1 MSSKEEIKQ
10 ELSKYQPTP
19 AEQTI
24 IRTALFDVVT
34 LASVGAASLGLSG
47 HLWMGF
53 FTGLALGTAMG
64 MNKGMRTLR
73 NSLPQDSELRRLI
86 HANDQ
91 LRKEAILLS
100 QQQQEDDNKPVS
112 KD

>member
-1 MSSKEEIKQ
+1 MYSFDICTLDKSRPR
-10 ELSKYQPTP
+10 PTRVP
-19 AEQTI
+19 TLGKTKTQAFHRLLHRLI
-24 IRTALFDVVT
+24 LFH
-34 LASVGAASLGLSG
+34 LAQV
-47 HLWMGF
+47 GF

>member
-1 MSSKEEIKQ
+1 
-10 ELSKYQPTP
+10 
-19 AEQTI
+19 
-24 IRTALFDVVT
+24 
-34 LASVGAASLGLSG
+34 
-47 HLWMGF
+47 
-53 FTGLALGTAMG
+53 MG